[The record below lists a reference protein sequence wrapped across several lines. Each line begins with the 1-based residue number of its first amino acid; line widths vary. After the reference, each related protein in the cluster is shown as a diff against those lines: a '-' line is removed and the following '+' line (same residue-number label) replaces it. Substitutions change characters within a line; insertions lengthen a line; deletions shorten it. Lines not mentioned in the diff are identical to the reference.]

1 MTRRHRTVLL
11 LIALAVAPNLARA
24 QSRAMVVADQHLAAE
39 VGRDVLAAGGN
50 AVDAA
55 VAVAYALA
63 VVDPCCGNIGGGGF
77 LLVHTASGED
87 HFIDFRERAP
97 QAATAD
103 LFLDPA
109 GRVVPAL
116 STLGWLSVGVPGTVA
131 GLELARER
139 YGTRPRLDLMLPAIR
154 LAEEGF
160 VLGPGDTWLLE
171 RARADFS
178 LQPNVAAIFL
188 PNGQPLRPGDRLV
201 QTDLARTLLQI
212 AVFGPDAFYRGPIAA
227 GVVAAAHAQGGIL
240 TRADFLRYRAVERVP
255 VTCDYHGLRVI
266 TAPPPSGGGTVLCE
280 VLNILAPFDLAAHG
294 ARDPETLAPTIEA
307 ERQAYAD
314 RNAYL
319 GDPDFVANPL
329 ARLLSDDY
337 AARARALIPPDR
349 ARASA
354 EVSPGLGGLP
364 MASEEGAHTTHF
376 SVLDAAGNAV
386 SVTYTINSFFGA
398 KVIAGD
404 LGFFLNNEMDD
415 FSAKPDTPNQF
426 GLVQGAPNAIGP
438 GKRPLSSMSPTI
450 LLRDG
455 HVFMVVGA
463 PGGSRI
469 PTEVLGVIQNVIDH
483 GMTIAQ
489 AVAAPRV
496 HHQYLPDVVQLEPGA
511 LTPEAATR
519 LRAAGFALRQL
530 DQPWGLAEAI
540 LVDPATGAVTG
551 AADPR
556 REGGAAAGLP

>member
-1 MTRRHRTVLL
+1 MTRPYRILL
-11 LIALAVAPNLARA
+11 LLVALFGAPTLARA
-24 QSRAMVVADQHLAAE
+24 QARAMVVADQHLAAE
-39 VGRDVLAAGGN
+39 IGRDVLAAGGN

-77 LLVHTASGED
+77 LLVHTAAGED

-103 LFLDPA
+103 MYLDHA

-131 GLELARER
+131 GLEMARER
-139 YGTRPRLDLMLPAIR
+139 YGSRPRLDLMLPAIR
-154 LAEEGF
+154 LAENGF
-160 VLGPGDTWLLE
+160 VLGPGDTGLLE

-188 PNGQPLRPGDRLV
+188 HDGQPLKPGDRLV

-227 GVVAAAHAQGGIL
+227 GVVAAAHAQGGVL
-240 TRADFLRYRAVERVP
+240 TLADFSRYRAVERVP
-255 VTCDYHGLRVI
+255 VTCDYRGVRVI

-319 GDPDFVANPL
+319 GDPDFNTNPL

-337 AARARALIPPDR
+337 AAHARALIPSDR
-349 ARASA
+349 ARESA
-354 EVSPGLGGLP
+354 EVSPGLGGPP

-386 SVTYTINSFFGA
+386 SLTYTINSFFGA

-455 HVFMVVGA
+455 RVFMVVGA

-469 PTEVLGVIQNVIDH
+469 PTEVLGVIQNVVDH

-511 LTPEAATR
+511 LTPDAAAR

-540 LVDPATGAVTG
+540 MVDPATGAVTG

>member
-1 MTRRHRTVLL
+1 
-11 LIALAVAPNLARA
+11 
-24 QSRAMVVADQHLAAE
+24 
-39 VGRDVLAAGGN
+39 
-50 AVDAA
+50 
-55 VAVAYALA
+55 
-63 VVDPCCGNIGGGGF
+63 
-77 LLVHTASGED
+77 
-87 HFIDFRERAP
+87 
-97 QAATAD
+97 
-103 LFLDPA
+103 
-109 GRVVPAL
+109 
-116 STLGWLSVGVPGTVA
+116 
-131 GLELARER
+131 
-139 YGTRPRLDLMLPAIR
+139 
-154 LAEEGF
+154 
-160 VLGPGDTWLLE
+160 
-171 RARADFS
+171 
-178 LQPNVAAIFL
+178 
-188 PNGQPLRPGDRLV
+188 
-201 QTDLARTLLQI
+201 
-212 AVFGPDAFYRGPIAA
+212 
-227 GVVAAAHAQGGIL
+227 
-240 TRADFLRYRAVERVP
+240 
-255 VTCDYHGLRVI
+255 
-266 TAPPPSGGGTVLCE
+266 
-280 VLNILAPFDLAAHG
+280 
-294 ARDPETLAPTIEA
+294 
-307 ERQAYAD
+307 
-314 RNAYL
+314 
-319 GDPDFVANPL
+319 
-329 ARLLSDDY
+329 
-337 AARARALIPPDR
+337 
-349 ARASA
+349 
-354 EVSPGLGGLP
+354 

-469 PTEVLGVIQNVIDH
+469 PTEVLGVIQNVVDH

-511 LTPEAATR
+511 LTPEAASR